1 MTSLAD
7 KIMKR
12 VRGHGRSKWVC
23 TPKDFL
29 DLGSRAAVDQA
40 LSRLSKNGV
49 LRRISRGLYD
59 LPRMSGILNRPAPAN
74 IDAAVDALARRS
86 NVKIVPDGILAAN
99 QLGLTNAVPAKAL
112 YITNGTTKTVNI
124 GSRTIHLRHVSQ
136 RLIDWTN
143 RPAACVVQA
152 LDWLG
157 SSIADNPDTINI
169 LRKRVPDDL
178 KRDLVDGKELLP
190 SSWMISIV
198 SKILHIGVLPRESSI

>member
-40 LSRLSKNGV
+40 LSRLFKNGV

-86 NVKIVPDGILAAN
+86 NAIVVPDGIFAAN
-99 QLGLTNAVPAKAL
+99 QLGLTNAVPAKAS
-112 YITNGTTKTVNI
+112 YITNGATKTVNI

-143 RPAACVVQA
+143 RPAGCVVQA

-157 SSIADNPDTINI
+157 LSVADNPETINL

-178 KRDLVDGKELLP
+178 KRNLIDGKELLP
-190 SSWMISIV
+190 SPWMISIV
-198 SKILHIGVLPRESSI
+198 NKIAPARSNAA

>member
-12 VRGHGRSKWVC
+12 VRGHGRGKWVC

-40 LSRLSKNGV
+40 LSRLCKSDV

-59 LPRMSGILNRPAPAN
+59 LPRISGILNRPAPAN
-74 IDAAVDALARRS
+74 IDVAVNALARRS
-86 NVKIVPDGILAAN
+86 NTIVASDGIFAAN
-99 QLGLTNAVPAKAL
+99 QLGLTNAVPAKAS
-112 YITNGTTKTVNI
+112 YITNGSTRTINI

-136 RLIDWTN
+136 RLIDWTD

-157 SSIADNPDTINI
+157 SSVADNPDTINI
-169 LRKRVPDDL
+169 LRQRVPDDL
-178 KRDLVDGKELLP
+178 KRDLIDGKALLP
-190 SSWMISIV
+190 SLWMTSIV
-198 SKILHIGVLPRESSI
+198 HKIAPDLNIST

>member
-1 MTSLAD
+1 
-7 KIMKR
+7 MKR

-40 LSRLSKNGV
+40 LSRLCRSGV

-74 IDAAVDALARRS
+74 IDAAVDALARRG
-86 NVKIVPDGILAAN
+86 NVKIVPDGIFAAN
-99 QLGLTNAVPAKAL
+99 QLGLTNAVPAKAT
-112 YITNGTTKTVNI
+112 YITNGATKTVNI
-124 GSRTIHLRHVSQ
+124 GSRTIYLRHVSQ
-136 RLIDWTN
+136 RLLDWTN

-157 SSIADNPDTINI
+157 LSIADDPETINL
-169 LRKRVPDDL
+169 LRKRVSDDL
-178 KRDLVDGKELLP
+178 KHDLIDGKALLP
-190 SSWMISIV
+190 SPWMTSIV
-198 SKILHIGVLPRESSI
+198 NKIASSRGIAV

>member
-1 MTSLAD
+1 MTSIAN

-12 VRGHGRSKWVC
+12 VRGHGRGQWVC

-29 DLGSRAAVDQA
+29 DLGSRAAIDQS
-40 LSRLSKNGV
+40 LSRLCKNGL

-59 LPRMSGILNRPAPAN
+59 LPRISGILNRPAPAN

-86 NVKIVPDGILAAN
+86 NTVVLPDGIFAAS
-99 QLGLTNAVPAKAL
+99 QLGLTNAVPAKAS
-112 YITNGTTKTVNI
+112 YITNGTTKTVSI

-136 RLIDWTN
+136 RLIDWSD

-157 SSIADNPDTINI
+157 SSVADNPDTINI

-178 KRDLVDGKELLP
+178 KRDLINDKALLP
-190 SSWMISIV
+190 SSWMTSIV
-198 SKILHIGVLPRESSI
+198 HKIAPDWSIAR

>member
-1 MTSLAD
+1 MTSLAG

-40 LSRLSKNGV
+40 LSRLFKNGV

-86 NVKIVPDGILAAN
+86 NAIVVPDGIFAAN
-99 QLGLTNAVPAKAL
+99 QLGLTNAVPAKAS
-112 YITNGTTKTVNI
+112 YITNGATKTVNI

-136 RLIDWTN
+136 RLIDWTS

-157 SSIADNPDTINI
+157 SSVADNPDTINI

-178 KRDLVDGKELLP
+178 KRDLIDGKELLP
-190 SSWMISIV
+190 SSWMTSIV
-198 SKILHIGVLPRESSI
+198 NKIAPARSNAA

>member
-1 MTSLAD
+1 MTSIAD

-12 VRGHGRSKWVC
+12 IRGHGRGKWVC

-40 LSRLSKNGV
+40 LSRLCKNKNV
-49 LRRISRGLYD
+49 RLRRISRGLYD
-59 LPRMSGILNRPAPAN
+59 LPRISGILNRPAPAN
-74 IDAAVDALARRS
+74 IDEVVDAVARRS
-86 NVKIVPDGILAAN
+86 NVKIVPDGIFAAN
-99 QLGLTNAVPAKAL
+99 QLGLTNAVPAKAS
-112 YITNGTTKTVNI
+112 YITNGATKTVNI

-136 RLIDWTN
+136 RLIDWSN

-157 SSIADNPDTINI
+157 SSVADNPDTINI

-178 KRDLVDGKELLP
+178 KRDLINGKALLP
-190 SSWMISIV
+190 SSWMASIV
-198 SKILHIGVLPRESSI
+198 HKIAPDWSTAV

>member
-1 MTSLAD
+1 MTSIAD

-12 VRGHGRSKWVC
+12 VRGHGRGKWVC

-40 LSRLSKNGV
+40 LSRLCKSGL

-59 LPRMSGILNRPAPAN
+59 LPRISGILNRPAPAN

-86 NVKIVPDGILAAN
+86 NTIVVPDGIFAAN
-99 QLGLTNAVPAKAL
+99 QLGLTNAVPAKAS
-112 YITNGTTKTVNI
+112 YITNGATKTINI
-124 GSRTIHLRHVSQ
+124 GSRTINLRHVSQ

-157 SSIADNPDTINI
+157 SSVADNPDTIDI

-178 KRDLVDGKELLP
+178 KRDLIDGQALLP
-190 SSWMISIV
+190 SSWMTSIV
-198 SKILHIGVLPRESSI
+198 HKIVPNLSIAA

>member
-12 VRGHGRSKWVC
+12 VRGHGRGKWVC

-40 LSRLSKNGV
+40 LSRLCKSDV

-59 LPRMSGILNRPAPAN
+59 LPRISGILNRPAPAN
-74 IDAAVDALARRS
+74 IDVAVNALARRS
-86 NVKIVPDGILAAN
+86 NTIVASDGIFAAN
-99 QLGLTNAVPAKAL
+99 QLGLTNAVPAKAS
-112 YITNGTTKTVNI
+112 YITNGSTRTINI

-136 RLIDWTN
+136 RLIDWTD

-157 SSIADNPDTINI
+157 SSVADNPDTINI
-169 LRKRVPDDL
+169 LRQRVPDDL
-178 KRDLVDGKELLP
+178 KRDLIDGKALLP
-190 SSWMISIV
+190 SLWMTSIV
-198 SKILHIGVLPRESSI
+198 HKIAPDLSIST

>member
-40 LSRLSKNGV
+40 LSRLFKNGV

-86 NVKIVPDGILAAN
+86 NVKIVPDGIFAAN
-99 QLGLTNAVPAKAL
+99 QLGLTNAVPAKAS

-143 RPAACVVQA
+143 RPAGCVVQA

-157 SSIADNPDTINI
+157 LSVADNPETINL

-178 KRDLVDGKELLP
+178 KRNLIDGKELLP
-190 SSWMISIV
+190 SPWMISIV
-198 SKILHIGVLPRESSI
+198 NKIAPARSNAA

>member
-1 MTSLAD
+1 MTSLAG

-40 LSRLSKNGV
+40 LSRLFKNGV

-86 NVKIVPDGILAAN
+86 NVKIVPDGIFAAN
-99 QLGLTNAVPAKAL
+99 QLGLTNAVPAKAS

-124 GSRTIHLRHVSQ
+124 GSRTIYLRHVSQ

-143 RPAACVVQA
+143 RPAGCVVQA

-157 SSIADNPDTINI
+157 LSVADNPETINL

-178 KRDLVDGKELLP
+178 KRNLIDGKELLP
-190 SSWMISIV
+190 SPWMISIV
-198 SKILHIGVLPRESSI
+198 NKIAPARSNAA

>member
-1 MTSLAD
+1 MTSIAD

-12 VRGHGRSKWVC
+12 VRGHGRGKWVC

-29 DLGSRAAVDQA
+29 DLGSRAAIDQS
-40 LSRLSKNGV
+40 LSRLCKNGL

-59 LPRMSGILNRPAPAN
+59 LPRISGILNRPAPAN

-86 NVKIVPDGILAAN
+86 NVKIAPDGIFAAN
-99 QLGLTNAVPAKAL
+99 QLGLTNAVPAKAS
-112 YITNGTTKTVNI
+112 YITNGATKTVNI

-136 RLIDWTN
+136 RLIDWSN

-157 SSIADNPDTINI
+157 ASVADNPDIINI
-169 LRKRVPDDL
+169 LRKRVPDDV
-178 KRDLVDGKELLP
+178 KHDLINGKVPLP
-190 SSWMISIV
+190 SSWMTSIIR
-198 SKILHIGVLPRESSI
+198 KIAPDRSIAA

>member
-12 VRGHGRSKWVC
+12 VRGHGRGKWVC

-40 LSRLSKNGV
+40 LSRLCKRGV

-59 LPRMSGILNRPAPAN
+59 LPRISGILNRPAPAN

-86 NVKIVPDGILAAN
+86 NTIVVPDGIFAAN
-99 QLGLTNAVPAKAL
+99 QLGLTNAVPAKAS
-112 YITNGTTKTVNI
+112 YITNGATKTIKI

-136 RLIDWTN
+136 RLIDWTD
-143 RPAACVVQA
+143 RRAACVVQA

-157 SSIADNPDTINI
+157 SGVADNPDTIDI

-178 KRDLVDGKELLP
+178 KHDLIDGEALLP
-190 SSWMISIV
+190 SSWMTSIV
-198 SKILHIGVLPRESSI
+198 HKIAPDLSIAA

>member
-29 DLGSRAAVDQA
+29 DLGSRAAVNQA
-40 LSRLSKNGV
+40 LSRLFKNGA

-59 LPRMSGILNRPAPAN
+59 LPRLSGILNRHAPAN
-74 IDAAVDALARRS
+74 IDAVVDALARRS
-86 NVKIVPDGILAAN
+86 NINIAPDGILAAN

-112 YITNGTTKTVNI
+112 YITNGITKTVNI

-136 RLIDWTN
+136 GLINWTN
-143 RPAACVVQA
+143 RPAASVIQA

-157 SSIADNPDTINI
+157 SSIASDPNTINL
-169 LRKRVPDDL
+169 LRKRVSEDL
-178 KRDLVDGKELLP
+178 KRDLIDGKELLP
-190 SSWMISIV
+190 SSWMRSIV
-198 SKILHIGVLPRESSI
+198 NKIIAPDQSIAT